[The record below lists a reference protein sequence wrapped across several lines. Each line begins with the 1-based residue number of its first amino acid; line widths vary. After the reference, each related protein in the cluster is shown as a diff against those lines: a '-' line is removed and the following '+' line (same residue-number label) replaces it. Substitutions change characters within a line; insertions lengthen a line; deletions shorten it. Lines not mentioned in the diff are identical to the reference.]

1 MADTPLTQPT
11 PEPIPVIEGSLF
23 LRRVRIATYSV
34 VLFVLIIY
42 LLEKFRDI
50 LQPLA
55 IALFLGFLMHPVH
68 RWLVQ
73 RRIPSMPAYGVIL
86 VLVALG
92 LSAIGSIMYANIAQ
106 AATRAPIYESRLED
120 KIINFTKYLPEDAVD
135 LEAGFLRRINI
146 GSDQLIAGARASL
159 GPVRDFTSLT
169 GLTLLYLLF
178 LIAEK
183 VGVPS
188 RLRLALGE
196 EQGNHVLL
204 IVESITQ
211 AISQYIAVKTLVS
224 ALAGFLSYLVLATV
238 GVELAATWG
247 ILIFLFNYIPYLG
260 SLIAVA
266 LPIVLT
272 FLQYDEVWIGI
283 IVTICLVGIQ
293 QAIGTWIEPRMAGQR
308 LDVSPIL
315 IVLSLAFWWSI
326 WGLVGA
332 ILAVPLLVIVKII
345 LDNIDATKPMATLI
359 SNR

>member
-1 MADTPLTQPT
+1 MAETPLTQPT
-11 PEPIPVIEGSLF
+11 LEPIPVIEGSLF
-23 LRRVRIATYSV
+23 LRRVRIATYSII
-34 VLFVLIIY
+34 LFVLIIH

-68 RWLVQ
+68 RWLVL
-73 RRIPSMPAYGVIL
+73 RRIPSMLAYGVIL
-86 VLVALG
+86 VLVALS
-92 LSAIGSIMYANIAQ
+92 LTAIGAIIHDNIEQ
-106 AATRAPIYESRLED
+106 AVPKAPIYEERLEE
-120 KIINFTKYLPEDAVD
+120 KIINFTRHLPEDAH
-135 LEAGFLRRINI
+135 LQKGFLRQINI
-146 GSDQLIAGARASL
+146 GSVQLIAGARASI
-159 GPVRDFTSLT
+159 GPVRDFATLI

-183 VGVPS
+183 VGVPG
-188 RLRLALGE
+188 RLQLALGE
-196 EQGNHVLL
+196 DQGNHVLTV
-204 IVESITQ
+204 VESITQ

-224 ALAGFLSYLVLATV
+224 AMAGVLSYLVLATV

-272 FLQYDEVWIGI
+272 FLQFDEVWIGI
-283 IVTICLVGIQ
+283 IVTICLIGIQ
-293 QAIGTWIEPRMAGQR
+293 QGIGTWIEPRMAGQR

-315 IVLSLAFWWSI
+315 IVLSLAFWFSI
-326 WGLVGA
+326 WGIVGA
-332 ILAVPLLVIVKII
+332 ILAVPMLVIVKII
-345 LDNIDATKPMATLI
+345 LDNIDATKPIATLI